1 VDIDELKYSL
11 KKMIIDECEKEDI
24 TPEELANDVELFSDA
39 SGLELDS
46 LDALQISMGLQN
58 QFGIRLG
65 DSKDFRRIV
74 TTIDS
79 LAAYVNEQNNEPNA

>member
-1 VDIDELKYSL
+1 MDIEQLKYNL

-24 TPEELANDVELFSDA
+24 TPEDIANDIELFSDK

-46 LDALQISMGLQN
+46 LDSLQISMGLQN

-65 DSKDFRRIV
+65 DSKDFRRVV
-74 TTIDS
+74 TTIDN
-79 LAAYVNEQNNEPNA
+79 LALYINEKNV

>member
-1 VDIDELKYSL
+1 MRGSLDEALKLRL

-24 TPEELANDVELFSDA
+24 EPEDVADDVELFSEA

-58 QFGIRLG
+58 QFNTRLG
-65 DSKDFRRIV
+65 DSKEFRRVV
-74 TTIDS
+74 TTINN
-79 LAAYVNEQNNEPNA
+79 LADFLQPE

>member
-1 VDIDELKYSL
+1 MNSEQLKFDL

-24 TPEELANDVELFSDA
+24 EPEDIADDVELFSDK

-58 QFGIRLG
+58 RFGIRLG
-65 DSKDFRRIV
+65 DSKEFRRVV
-74 TTIDS
+74 TTIDN
-79 LAAYVNEQNNEPNA
+79 LAQYINEKNA

>member
-1 VDIDELKYSL
+1 MDREDLKFNL

-24 TPEELANDVELFSDA
+24 APEDISDDVELFSDK

-58 QFGIRLG
+58 KFSIRLG
-65 DSKDFRRIV
+65 DSKDFRRVV
-74 TTIDS
+74 TTINH
-79 LAAYVNEQNNEPNA
+79 LADYIDKQNE

>member
-1 VDIDELKYSL
+1 MDIEKLKYDL
-11 KKMIIDECEKEDI
+11 KVMIIEECEKEDI
-24 TPEELANDVELFSDA
+24 TPEDVANDVELFSDA

-58 QFGIRLG
+58 KFGIRLG

-79 LAAYVNEQNNEPNA
+79 LANYINEQNV

>member
-1 VDIDELKYSL
+1 MDKEELKFNL

-24 TPEELANDVELFSDA
+24 LPEDIADDVELFSDA

-58 QFGIRLG
+58 NYGIRLG
-65 DSKDFRRIV
+65 DSKEFRRVV
-74 TTIDS
+74 TTIDNVVEYIS
-79 LAAYVNEQNNEPNA
+79 KKNA

>member
-1 VDIDELKYSL
+1 VDIEQLKHDL
-11 KKMIIDECEKEDI
+11 KKMIIEECEKEDI
-24 TPEELANDVELFSDA
+24 TPDEVANNIELFSDA

-65 DSKDFRRIV
+65 DSKDFRRVV
-74 TTIDS
+74 TTVDNM
-79 LAAYVNEQNNEPNA
+79 AAYIVEHNA

>member
-1 VDIDELKYSL
+1 MDIEKLKYDL

-24 TPEELANDVELFSDA
+24 TPEEIANDVELFSDK

-58 QFGIRLG
+58 KFGIRLG
-65 DSKDFRRIV
+65 DSKDFRRVV
-74 TTIDS
+74 TTIDN
-79 LAAYVNEQNNEPNA
+79 LALYVSENNA